1 MSNKQKPDV
10 PGDFKAAVL
19 SRRAE
24 RLARPAAEREEE
36 ERLFKIENAEAFASL
51 NAWVEEHGLPLAKY
65 RQF

>member
-1 MSNKQKPDV
+1 MSSTQKPDV
-10 PGDFKAAVL
+10 NVDFKAAVL
-19 SRRAE
+19 TRRAE

-36 ERLFKIENAEAFASL
+36 RLWKIENAEAFASL